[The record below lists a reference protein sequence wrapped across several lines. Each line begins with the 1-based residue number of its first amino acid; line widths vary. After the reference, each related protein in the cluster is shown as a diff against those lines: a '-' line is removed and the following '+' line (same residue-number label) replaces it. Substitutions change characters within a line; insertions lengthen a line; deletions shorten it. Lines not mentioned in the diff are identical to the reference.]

1 MRTLVLNSSNIVQD
15 GQNNKLVY
23 NFPNSVLFKDSY
35 VAVSNVS
42 MYYSWFNISTAF
54 ANNVFTY
61 NWRQGTTTTTYT
73 ITVPNGLYEISSLNQ
88 LLQFNMIANGTYLV
102 TLTGGLNVYFAEFVL
117 NPSRYAVQINT
128 YMIPTS
134 FAAYAPAPINITT
147 GLALVPPSVVCNPVI
162 TLPAEINEIFGYV
175 AGFATDANTGNPPG
189 VPATTQYVSKN
200 QTTGTIS
207 YISTTAPNVQPNS
220 SVLISCSAVDNPY
233 AQPTSI
239 IYSITPSVA
248 VGAIINE
255 KPPAFMWNRLINGTY
270 NQLRIVILGTNLV
283 PLAINDPAMTIVL
296 VIKDKTDE
304 GFS

>member
-1 MRTLVLNSSNIVQD
+1 MRTLVLNQSNIVQD

-35 VAVSNVS
+35 IAVSNVS

-54 ANNVFTY
+54 SNNTFSYT
-61 NWRQGTTTTTYT
+61 WTQGATTTTYT
-73 ITVPNGLYEISSLNQ
+73 VVVPNGLYEIQTLNEF
-88 LLQFNMIANGTYLV
+88 LQFTMINNGTYLV
-102 TLTGGLNVYFAEFVL
+102 SASGGLNVYFAEFIL
-117 NPSRYAVQINT
+117 NPARYAVQINT
-128 YMIPTS
+128 YQVPTS
-134 FAAYAPAPINITT
+134 FAAYASPAPINITT
-147 GLALVPPSVVCNPVI
+147 GVALVPPTQTFNPVI
-162 TLPAEINEIFGYV
+162 TLPAQINQVFGYAV
-175 AGFATDANTGNPPG
+175 NFATDANTANAYVPP
-189 VPATTQYVSKN
+189 VSPYISKN
-200 QTTGTIS
+200 TAGTLS

-220 SVLISCSAVDNPY
+220 SVLLSCSAVDNPY

-270 NQLRIVILGTNLV
+270 NQLRLVILGTNLV

>member
-1 MRTLVLNSSNIVQD
+1 MRTLVLNSNNIVQD

-23 NFPNSVLFKDSY
+23 NFPNSVLFKDAY
-35 VAVSNVS
+35 IALSNVS

-54 ANNVFTY
+54 ANNTFSY
-61 NWRQGTTTTTYT
+61 NWTQGATTTTYT
-73 ITVPNGLYEISSLNQ
+73 VIVPNGLYEISSLNQ
-88 LLQFNMIANGTYLV
+88 FLQFTMIANGTYL
-102 TLTGGLNVYFAEFVL
+102 TTAGGLNVYFAEFVL

-128 YMIPTS
+128 YLVPTS
-134 FAAYAPAPINITT
+134 FATYTVPINITT
-147 GLALVPPSVVCNPVI
+147 GLALVPPTQTFNPVI
-162 TLPAEINEIFGYV
+162 TLPADINEIFGFV
-175 AGFATDANTGNPPG
+175 AGFATNANTNNAYTPPTS
-189 VPATTQYVSKN
+189 AYVSKN
-200 QTTGTIS
+200 TAGTLS
-207 YISTTAPNVQPNS
+207 YISTLAPNVQPNS
-220 SVLISCSAVDNPY
+220 SVLLSCSAVDNPY

-270 NQLRIVILGTNLV
+270 NQLRLTILGTNLS